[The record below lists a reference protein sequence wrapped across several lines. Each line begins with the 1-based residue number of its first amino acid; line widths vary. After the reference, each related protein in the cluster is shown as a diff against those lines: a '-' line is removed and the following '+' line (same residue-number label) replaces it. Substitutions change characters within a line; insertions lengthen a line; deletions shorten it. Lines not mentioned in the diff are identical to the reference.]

1 MVGGFSQVPDWRWYI
16 HLGEKT
22 IFMKGSIPTC
32 LKRMTIAHFSQAL
45 WEETLENI
53 GISKYTAFPV
63 LANIDDLTVIKIVE
77 ELGYILDIS
86 PEQLADKFGDYWV
99 NIYSQEAYSR
109 YYFKYQ
115 RAMDFLLGMDDLHK
129 QITQQIKNAQ
139 PPRFSYQFE
148 ADNVMIMEYKSHR
161 NLIDLMI
168 GLIKG
173 VGKYY
178 HEELQITKLS
188 ANKVRIIF
196 PY

>member
-1 MVGGFSQVPDWRWYI
+1 
-16 HLGEKT
+16 
-22 IFMKGSIPTC
+22 
-32 LKRMTIAHFSQAL
+32 MTIAHFSQAL

-63 LANIDDLTVIKIVE
+63 LANIDDLTVIKIVR

-86 PEQLADKFGDYWV
+86 PDQLADKFGDYWV

-115 RAMDFLLGMDDLHK
+115 RAMNFLLGMDELHQ

-161 NLIDLMI
+161 NLIDLMV